1 VLNSLDRTL
10 ALARQGMGLGARVAI
25 AGGVLLLEKTFLN
38 LFVHFDSA
46 QAAEGLGAAV
56 SVTQH
61 WGFRFIT
68 SFGIATFVF
77 AYLRGPRELQ
87 DVDAAVRGQHLRP
100 PWLIAHLV
108 LFASLV
114 PLCASLYAQ
123 GSWLPFGA
131 VVTLWIVLAIPAAAA
146 LFAALAPW
154 PLWQRAIRAIGP
166 LWWYAL
172 IAAAGAVVAMGLSQ
186 GLWTRTTRVT
196 FEAVYRLL
204 GWLVPGLQIDP
215 ANRVIDTGRFAVSID
230 PVCSG
235 LEGMGLVLVFCSVLL
250 LLFRREY
257 IFPRALLLIP
267 AGLFLSF
274 ILNIIRIAVLVLIGD
289 SGYAAVAVYGFH
301 SQAGWIAFNA
311 VAVGIALVSL
321 RSKWFNRAAGVRD
334 DEVTAENPT
343 AVYLLPF
350 LALIIAGM
358 ASRAVSGGF
367 EGLYWLRL
375 VGAGAALC
383 YSWPRLRGVDWRVSR
398 RGAVAGLV
406 IFLVWI
412 TAARVIVP
420 AAGMPP
426 ALAALPSVARG
437 AWIFA
442 HALASVVV
450 VPVAEE
456 LAFRGYLLRRI
467 RAADFESIAPREAGV
482 AALIISAVVFGLF
495 HGALWLPGTIA
506 GLVLGV
512 VYMRT
517 QGLGEAVAA
526 HITANGLIAA
536 VVLTDS
542 QWQLW

>member
-1 VLNSLDRTL
+1 MLNSLDRTL
-10 ALARQGMGLGARVAI
+10 ALARQSMGLGARVAVG
-25 AGGVLLLEKTFLN
+25 GGVLLLEKTFLN
-38 LFVHFDSA
+38 LFVDFDSA

-56 SVTQH
+56 RVTQH

-68 SFGIATFVF
+68 SLAIATCVF
-77 AYLRGPRELQ
+77 AYLHSTRELQ
-87 DVDAAVRGQHLRP
+87 DVDAAVRVQPLRP
-100 PWLIAHLV
+100 RWLIAHLA
-108 LFASLV
+108 LLALLV

-123 GSWLPFGA
+123 GRWLPFDA
-131 VVTLWIVLAIPAAAA
+131 AVTLWILLAISAVAA

-154 PLWQRAIRAIGP
+154 SLWHRAVRAIGP
-166 LWWYAL
+166 LWRYAL
-172 IAAAGAVVAMGLSQ
+172 IAAAGAVVAMGPSQ
-186 GLWTRTTRVT
+186 GLWTGMTSVT
-196 FEAVYRLL
+196 FEAVYQLL
-204 GWLVPGLQIDP
+204 GWLVPGLLIDP

-235 LEGMGLVLVFCSVLL
+235 LEGMGLMLAFCTALLV
-250 LLFRREY
+250 LFRREY

-267 AGLFLSF
+267 AGLLLSF
-274 ILNIIRIAVLVLIGD
+274 ALNIIRIAALALIGNA
-289 SGYAAVAVYGFH
+289 GYAAVAVYGFH

-343 AVYLLPF
+343 AAYLLPF

-358 ASRAVSGGF
+358 VSRAASAEF

-375 VGAGAALC
+375 VAAGAAFC
-383 YSWPRLRGVDWRVSR
+383 YSWPRLRGVDWRFSR

-406 IFLVWI
+406 IFVVWI
-412 TAARVIVP
+412 AAARVIVP

-437 AWIFA
+437 AWIIG

-467 RAADFESIAPREAGV
+467 RAADFESLVPREAGV
-482 AALIISAVVFGLF
+482 VALIISAIVFGLL

-506 GLVLGV
+506 GLVLGL

-526 HITANGLIAA
+526 HVTANGLIAA